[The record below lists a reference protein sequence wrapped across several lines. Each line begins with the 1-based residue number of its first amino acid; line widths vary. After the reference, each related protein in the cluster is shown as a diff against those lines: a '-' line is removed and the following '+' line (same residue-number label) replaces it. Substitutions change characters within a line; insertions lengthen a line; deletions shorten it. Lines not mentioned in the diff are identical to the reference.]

1 MKKLILTEKPSVAR
15 DIARI
20 LGCNE
25 NKNGGI
31 IGKDYIVTW
40 ALGHLVTLKL
50 PEDINKD
57 WQEWNLNNLPMI
69 PKEFST
75 KVIPNVSKQFNC
87 VKDFMNDSNISE
99 LIIATDAG
107 REGELVARWIIEK
120 VGFKKP
126 MKRLWISSLTDA
138 AIKNGFSH
146 LVDYRVYDRLYEAA
160 ASRAK
165 ADWLVGLN
173 ISRALTC
180 KYNASLS
187 AGRVQTPTLSLIVE
201 REKEI
206 NNFKAIPYYTIS
218 LKAYQKD
225 FQLVKNNNVI
235 KYFNKNEAL
244 SICEKIRNSKIYVKE
259 LVEKEKREV
268 PSLLYDLT
276 TLQEDANKLYSF
288 SAKYTLDIVQRLYEE
303 KKYLTY
309 PRTDSKYLSK
319 DMYQTIK
326 ERLLACSYHNFQK
339 IVQQILEK
347 PLTNSKRI
355 FDNSKVTDHHAIIP
369 TEIKP
374 NIMNL
379 STDEERIYDLVVRR
393 FLMVFMNDYE
403 YLSTTLYVGNDDFLF
418 KTSGKQTINQGFK
431 VLLKND
437 DAINNKLDKDTYKIG
452 NTVANFNVIINEL
465 KTTPLERF
473 TEATLLDA
481 MEHAGRFTTN
491 TKEKQALEN
500 ASGIGTPATRAE
512 IIERIFDAGY
522 VKLVGKT
529 IYPTLKGM
537 QLIELVPSSLKTV
550 SLTANQEMSLEE
562 ISKGKKDSKTFIDEI
577 ILFTKDNVKMIKE
590 SQSRYQHDNMTN
602 SKCPNCGKKL
612 LDITNKFGK
621 MLVCMDKN
629 CGYKKNIYRNVN
641 LRCPNCHK
649 TMKQYGENDN
659 STLECSCGYKEK
671 TKKFFEKI
679 KDNNQGMS
687 KKQLNKYIDNQN
699 KEIPT
704 NNPFADLF
712 KN

>member
-20 LGCNE
+20 LSCNE

-87 VKDFMNDSNISE
+87 VKDFMKDSNISE

-235 KYFNKNEAL
+235 K
-244 SICEKIRNSKIYVKE
+244 
-259 LVEKEKREV
+259 
-268 PSLLYDLT
+268 
-276 TLQEDANKLYSF
+276 
-288 SAKYTLDIVQRLYEE
+288 
-303 KKYLTY
+303 
-309 PRTDSKYLSK
+309 
-319 DMYQTIK
+319 
-326 ERLLACSYHNFQK
+326 
-339 IVQQILEK
+339 
-347 PLTNSKRI
+347 
-355 FDNSKVTDHHAIIP
+355 
-369 TEIKP
+369 
-374 NIMNL
+374 
-379 STDEERIYDLVVRR
+379 
-393 FLMVFMNDYE
+393 
-403 YLSTTLYVGNDDFLF
+403 
-418 KTSGKQTINQGFK
+418 
-431 VLLKND
+431 
-437 DAINNKLDKDTYKIG
+437 
-452 NTVANFNVIINEL
+452 
-465 KTTPLERF
+465 
-473 TEATLLDA
+473 
-481 MEHAGRFTTN
+481 
-491 TKEKQALEN
+491 
-500 ASGIGTPATRAE
+500 
-512 IIERIFDAGY
+512 
-522 VKLVGKT
+522 
-529 IYPTLKGM
+529 
-537 QLIELVPSSLKTV
+537 
-550 SLTANQEMSLEE
+550 
-562 ISKGKKDSKTFIDEI
+562 
-577 ILFTKDNVKMIKE
+577 
-590 SQSRYQHDNMTN
+590 
-602 SKCPNCGKKL
+602 
-612 LDITNKFGK
+612 
-621 MLVCMDKN
+621 
-629 CGYKKNIYRNVN
+629 
-641 LRCPNCHK
+641 
-649 TMKQYGENDN
+649 
-659 STLECSCGYKEK
+659 
-671 TKKFFEKI
+671 
-679 KDNNQGMS
+679 
-687 KKQLNKYIDNQN
+687 
-699 KEIPT
+699 
-704 NNPFADLF
+704 
-712 KN
+712 